1 MVLFLN
7 AQRKGRYRSKRT
19 EEKRSEI
26 KEKEEGRGTTLA
38 DELNKV
44 IQIKER
50 KLKQQHREKKKELRL
65 RLGSLSSSVDMLK
78 RRL

>member
-1 MVLFLN
+1 MVLFSN
-7 AQRKGRYRSKRT
+7 AQRKRRYRSKRT

-50 KLKQQHREKKKELRL
+50 KLKQQHREKKKVKKKKKKKKPATLAKKRL
-65 RLGSLSSSVDMLK
+65 
-78 RRL
+78 